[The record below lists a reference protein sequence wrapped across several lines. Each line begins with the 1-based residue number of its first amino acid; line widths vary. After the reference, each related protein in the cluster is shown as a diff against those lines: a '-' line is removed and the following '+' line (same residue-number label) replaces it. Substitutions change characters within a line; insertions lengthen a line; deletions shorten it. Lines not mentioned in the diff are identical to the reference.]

1 MSMRQ
6 ISRIEEAARISVL
19 RALGFAGLAIAT
31 AMVGVSFDPPTAL
44 NLGGVMTGMVGAVLA
59 VKAWQA
65 PTINYRRTET
75 FMLLDRDTGLDESLS
90 QRVVTDVLA
99 RLYHRYALYH
109 AYIAATF
116 LIIAYAA

>member
-6 ISRIEEAARISVL
+6 IARIEDAARVSVL
-19 RALGFAGLAIAT
+19 RALGFASLANAT
-31 AMVGVSFDPPTAL
+31 AMIGVSFSPATAL

-75 FMLLDRDTGLDESLS
+75 FLLLDRDTGLDECLS
-90 QRVVTDVLA
+90 QRVVGDVLA

-109 AYIAATF
+109 AYIAPTF
-116 LIIAYAA
+116 LIVAYAA